1 MRRSLFY
8 FCRQG
13 RRAHGWFPPAVS
25 LLWGISQQIALA
37 LISSVMHVAE
47 LWRYPVKSL
56 RGEQIQETAIT
67 ELGIPHDREIV
78 VLREGVRR
86 VATARTKFRLLAL
99 QGSING
105 EGITTVNGH
114 PWDSAE
120 AHDLVMEACGEPV
133 QLIQFTGPQ
142 RFDVLPLLVATDGA
156 IAYMNVDRR
165 RFRPNII
172 IGGVDGLAEREWE
185 AKNIRIG
192 EVVIHAAQLR
202 GRCVMTTYD
211 PDTQEQDVKVL
222 HRIVKELDGTFAL
235 DCSVVTPGHI
245 KIGDTVELIE
255 SPALASH

>member
-8 FCRQG
+8 FDANRL
-13 RRAHGWFPPAVS
+13 RVARTLVLGWTVLPT
-25 LLWGISQQIALA
+25 ISQQNCLA
-37 LISSVMHVAE
+37 LISSLMHVAE

-56 RGEQIQETAIT
+56 RGEQIQETDIT

-86 VATARTKFRLLAL
+86 VATARTKFKLLAL
-99 QGSING
+99 QGSIDG
-105 EGITTVNGH
+105 QGITTINGH
-114 PWDSAE
+114 RWDSPE
-120 AHDLVMEACGEPV
+120 ARELVTEACGEPV
-133 QLIQFTGPQ
+133 QLIEFTGPQ

-156 IAYMNVDRR
+156 VAYMNVDRR

-172 IGGVDGLAEREWE
+172 IGGVEGLAEREWE
-185 AKNIRIG
+185 GKNIHIG

-235 DCSVVTPGHI
+235 DCSVVTPGRI
-245 KIGDTVELIE
+245 RIGDPVEVV
-255 SPALASH
+255 